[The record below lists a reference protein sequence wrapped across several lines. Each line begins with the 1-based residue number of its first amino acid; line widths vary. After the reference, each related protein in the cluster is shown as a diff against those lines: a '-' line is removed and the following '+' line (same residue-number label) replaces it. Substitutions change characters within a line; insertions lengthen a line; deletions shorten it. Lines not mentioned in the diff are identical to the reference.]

1 MPIAQAIRARMR
13 MPVTNQPAA
22 VYAALLSE
30 RQRDAAEL
38 ERANARFA
46 YARLAIAIAAAVVV
60 WLALSKGF
68 SILWVLLPAAA
79 FVALMMAHERLLR
92 QLKRRK
98 RAEEFFEHGIARLK
112 GDWAGHGETGERYLD
127 AAHPYAQDLDLFGK
141 ASLFELMSSARTHI
155 GEATL
160 AQWLLAPE
168 TPDRIRARQAAVEEL
183 RGELGLREQLA
194 VLAEDARTGVDPVS
208 LAHWGEAAPQLAR
221 PGLRAS
227 VWAFR
232 TLGIAGLA
240 AGFAAMIADAGLMQM
255 APWAHIAGRD
265 LFLLA
270 LAVNGIFYYRN
281 RASMELVVGAVDEAA
296 HELRL
301 LAAVLALLE
310 KQSFRAPLLVEV
322 RASLDAE
329 GVPPSVRL
337 ARLGR
342 VMDYLDSR
350 DNILVKLMEP
360 FVLWTPYWA
369 IQVEEWRKQSGRAVR
384 RWLEATGAMEA
395 LSSIAGYAFEHPEDP
410 FPEFAESGP
419 CFEGEGLAHP
429 LIAEDRAVRN
439 DLAIGGDLRIVVV
452 SGSNMSGKS
461 TMLRTVGINTVLA
474 QMGAPVRARRMKL
487 SPLAV
492 GASIRLNDSLH
503 EGRSRF
509 YAEILRLRQILD
521 LTAGKLPVLFLID
534 EFMHGTNSH
543 DRRIGA
549 EAMARGL
556 VKRGAIGLITT
567 HDLALA
573 SIADELGSKAANV
586 HFEDSVEGGEIHF
599 DYKMRPGVVRK
610 SNAIELMR
618 SVGLEV

>member
-1 MPIAQAIRARMR
+1 MKVCEI
-13 MPVTNQPAA
+13 NDPAA
-22 VYAALLSE
+22 VYAAQLSA
-30 RQRDAAEL
+30 RQRDAAAFEST
-38 ERANARFA
+38 NARFA
-46 YARLAIAIAAAVVV
+46 YARLAIAVTAAAVV
-60 WLALSKGF
+60 WLALSRGY
-68 SILWVLLPAAA
+68 SILWVLIPVCA
-79 FVALMMAHERLLR
+79 FVALMMAHERVQRRVQRLR
-92 QLKRRK
+92 
-98 RAEEFFEHGIARLK
+98 RAEAFFERGIARLK
-112 GDWAGHGETGERYLD
+112 GEWEGHGETGEGYLD
-127 AAHPYAQDLDLFGK
+127 PAHPYAQDLDLFGK
-141 ASLFELMSSARTHI
+141 ASLFELLSTARTHI

-160 AQWLLAPE
+160 AKWLLAPE
-168 TPDRIRARQAAVEEL
+168 VPARVLARQAAVDEL
-183 RGELGLREQLA
+183 RAQLDLREQLA

-208 LAHWGEAAPQLAR
+208 LARWGEAEPQLAGH
-221 PGLRAS
+221 GLRVS

-232 TLGIAGLA
+232 VLGIAGLA
-240 AGFAAMIADAGLMQM
+240 AGFVGMIAAAGFVKM
-255 APWAHIAGRD
+255 APSAVVFGRD

-281 RASMELVVGAVDEAA
+281 RATMEKVVVAVDEAA

-301 LAAVLALLE
+301 VADVLALLE
-310 KQSFRAPLLVEV
+310 KQSFRAPLLVEL
-322 RASLDAE
+322 RASLDSEHAR
-329 GVPPSVRL
+329 PSVRL

-350 DNILVKLMEP
+350 ENIFVKLMEP

-369 IQVEEWRKQSGRAVR
+369 IQVEEWRKHSGLAVR
-384 RWLEATGAMEA
+384 RWLEAMGEMEA
-395 LSSIAGYAFEHPEDP
+395 LSSIAGYAFEHPADP
-410 FPEFAESGP
+410 FPEFAKSGP
-419 CFEGEGLAHP
+419 CLEAEGVAHP
-429 LIAEDRAVRN
+429 LIPEGRAVRN
-439 DLAIGGDLRIVVV
+439 DVAIGGELRIVVV

-461 TMLRTVGINTVLA
+461 TLLRTIGVNTVLA

-492 GASIRLNDSLH
+492 GASIRLNDSLR
-503 EGRSRF
+503 EGISRF

-521 LTAGKLPVLFLID
+521 LTSGPLPVLFLID

-573 SIADELGSKAANV
+573 GIADELGPKASNV
-586 HFEDSVEGGEIHF
+586 HFEDSVENGEIHF
-599 DYKMRPGVVRK
+599 DYRMRPGVVRK

>member
-1 MPIAQAIRARMR
+1 MPFAQTIRARMR

-30 RQRDAAEL
+30 RRLDAAEL
-38 ERANARFA
+38 ERTNARFA
-46 YARLAIAIAAAVVV
+46 YARLAIAIVAAVVV
-60 WLALSKGF
+60 WLALSNGF
-68 SILWVLLPAAA
+68 SILWILLPAVA

-92 QLKRRK
+92 QLKRRR
-98 RAEEFFEHGIARLK
+98 RAEAFFQRGIARLK
-112 GDWAGHGETGERYLD
+112 GDWAGLGETGERYLD
-127 AAHPYAQDLDLFGK
+127 AAHPNAQDLDLFGK

-160 AQWLLAPE
+160 AQWLLTPE

-194 VLAEDARTGVDPVS
+194 VLAEDARKGVDPVS
-208 LAHWGEAAPQLAR
+208 LAHWGEAAPQLAS

-281 RASMELVVGAVDEAA
+281 RAAMELVVAAVDEAA
-296 HELRL
+296 QELRL
-301 LAAVLALLE
+301 LADVLALLE

-342 VMDYLDSR
+342 IMDSLDSR

-410 FPEFAESGP
+410 FPEFAESGL

-586 HFEDSVEGGEIHF
+586 HFEDSVEGSEIHF